1 MPKPSD
7 DYNPDALTWAAMLGR
22 WVDFARS
29 SVALPDDAAGR
40 KLKASVPDLIQL
52 QAVWFALQHLGDLPA
67 SEQAL
72 GRDRAG
78 VLIERHAA
86 ALHERFAN
94 EGLPAGMVEL
104 IDDARAARAPANPPS
119 EPPTDS

>member
-1 MPKPSD
+1 MNDPTLPD
-7 DYNPDALTWAAMLGR
+7 RDYNPQALTWAAMLGH

-52 QAVWFALQHLGDLPA
+52 QAVWFALQHLGDLPPD
-67 SEQAL
+67 ERAL

-78 VLIERHAA
+78 VLIERHAG
-86 ALHERFAN
+86 ALTGRF
-94 EGLPAGMVEL
+94 GDAGVPPGVAEL
-104 IDDARAARAPANPPS
+104 IDDARAALPQA
-119 EPPTDS
+119 

>member
-67 SEQAL
+67 AEQAL

-86 ALHERFAN
+86 ALAERFADQ
-94 EGLPAGMVEL
+94 GVPAGMAEL
-104 IDDARAARAPANPPS
+104 IDDARSALPPANPPA

>member
-1 MPKPSD
+1 VTEPSD
-7 DYNPDALTWAAMLGR
+7 DYDPHALTWAAMLGR

-29 SVALPDDAAGR
+29 SVALPDDTEGR

-67 SEQAL
+67 AEQAL

-86 ALHERFAN
+86 VLIGRFAE
-94 EGLPAGMVEL
+94 EGVPAGMAEL
-104 IDDARAARAPANPPS
+104 IDDTRAALVSTGP
-119 EPPTDS
+119 